1 MNLKLL
7 IKNHKSKMIILLFL
21 LVIINIAYLVFKT
34 KFDQKKSNYFNDY
47 RLSIYID
54 KKDTLRNLESFLS
67 LNELGVYFDT
77 QAFLQVDRSQFELYI
92 NEIRKILIDKGF
104 LFISVK
110 KGHSLISSYK
120 IDVEFQDR
128 QPGRDL
134 EVKQVMIDE
143 LKDIIL
149 NLENKIIIKEI
160 DKINFDYRFKYLISS
175 LSNDE
180 KRVKEMEVYIKSQLM
195 LDATSFEAFAMMQ
208 YYIMKNLENKKET
221 FNQFV
226 SMYNKLRQSTIY
238 LIFKNQELKKNKVKQ
253 EISKINDLS
262 RLNIINVNI
271 GGLLLGLLLILFNEV
286 RVNFY
291 QNLIGKKK
299 NS

>member
-7 IKNHKSKMIILLFL
+7 IKKHKSKMIILLFL

-54 KKDTLRNLESFLS
+54 KKDTLRNLESLLS
-67 LNELGVYFDT
+67 LNEFSVYFDT
-77 QAFLQVDRSQFELYI
+77 QTFLQVDRSQFELYI

-160 DKINFDYRFKYLISS
+160 DKINFDYRFEYLLSS

-180 KRVKEMEVYIKSQLM
+180 KRVKEMEVYFKSQLM
-195 LDATSFEAFAMMQ
+195 LDTTSFDAFAMMQ
-208 YYIMKNLENKKET
+208 YYIMKDLENKKET
-221 FNQFV
+221 INQFF
-226 SMYNKLRQSTIY
+226 SMYNKLRQNTIY